1 MRKLTQEN
9 GYFVADFYIKLY
21 NRETKNNYDISNFF
35 NIMKKV
41 TDQCFAKKK
50 INRTQYEIANNS
62 WITPDILTAIKMK
75 VKIIWPMEKK
85 FNL

>member
-41 TDQCFAKKK
+41 TDQYFAKKK